1 MQTEPH
7 LLPVADR
14 HRTEQSHGE
23 SCTTLS
29 GTHSFP
35 EDIIDESASRGHVKL
50 QGGKGESTGLRFF
63 FFFKSIGIFVNSP
76 EEYQSN

>member
-23 SCTTLS
+23 SCTTLRD
-29 GTHSFP
+29 TYSFP
-35 EDIIDESASRGHVKL
+35 QDIIDESESRGHVKL
-50 QGGKGESTGLRFF
+50 QGGKGESSRLRFF
-63 FFFKSIGIFVNSP
+63 FLMSIGIFVNSP

>member
-23 SCTTLS
+23 SCITLRDTYS
-29 GTHSFP
+29 SP
-35 EDIIDESASRGHVKL
+35 EDIIDESESHSHVKL
-50 QGGKGESTGLRFF
+50 QGGRERALGSDFF
-63 FFFKSIGIFVNSP
+63 FLKSIGIFVNSP

>member
-23 SCTTLS
+23 SCTTLR

-35 EDIIDESASRGHVKL
+35 EDIIDEGASHGHVKL
-50 QGGKGESTGLRFF
+50 QGGRERALGSD
-63 FFFKSIGIFVNSP
+63 
-76 EEYQSN
+76 